1 MTTID
6 NRRDDTTTVET
17 AVDGAT
23 ADTTAVVDGDTTV
36 VVDDATTTEDG
47 TTEVDS
53 SDTTTTTEGGD
64 GAEDDPD
71 TFPKSYVQQLR
82 KESAGY
88 RERAGQADQLAQRL
102 HSALVA
108 ATGRLADP
116 TDLPFDAEHLD
127 DADKLAAAIDDLVAR
142 KPHLKSRRVVGD
154 VGQGVGAPKAED
166 VNLADMLRARA

>member
-6 NRRDDTTTVET
+6 TRRDDTATVET

-36 VVDDATTTEDG
+36 VVDGAATTEDG

-53 SDTTTTTEGGD
+53 DATATEGGD
-64 GAEDDPD
+64 GTEDDPD
-71 TFPKSYVQQLR
+71 TFPKAYVQQLR

-127 DADKLAAAIDDLVAR
+127 DADKLAAAIDELVAR

-166 VNLADMLRARA
+166 VSLADMLRARA